1 MCATVAAAATD
12 RAGGN
17 VAVAAVAFA
26 AVLPAAGAG
35 DSGNAGGD
43 AAAGSRKV
51 RRPAEGRSKNNNAV
65 FVAFQSCLRSGHFRK
80 SCLTANHPGIRV
92 QRRKLLRSLVA
103 VFWQRPCTAADAC
116 SLTDPEWHRPI
127 QAPGGQHNATHA
139 SPICRRP
146 PADRPRK
153 TCCRNG
159 TQQLAAVGTM
169 VQP

>member
-1 MCATVAAAATD
+1 MDWPCQFGHFVQLLAYFDATVKLSQRLLST
-12 RAGGN
+12 
-17 VAVAAVAFA
+17 AVVRT
-26 AVLPAAGAG
+26 VE
-35 DSGNAGGD
+35 
-43 AAAGSRKV
+43 KV

>member
-1 MCATVAAAATD
+1 MTLGRRSWAARAAPHT
-12 RAGGN
+12 
-17 VAVAAVAFA
+17 
-26 AVLPAAGAG
+26 
-35 DSGNAGGD
+35 S
-43 AAAGSRKV
+43 SRHREHC

>member
-1 MCATVAAAATD
+1 MCFIKNKLA
-12 RAGGN
+12 RAIRWG
-17 VAVAAVAFA
+17 
-26 AVLPAAGAG
+26 
-35 DSGNAGGD
+35 
-43 AAAGSRKV
+43 V

-80 SCLTANHPGIRV
+80 SCLTANHPGIRI